1 MAPLAYL
8 IYLETA
14 LALVQA
20 MCLSQL
26 WSLREVNKVDSWE
39 KRQEMKWTFGK
50 ARKCY
55 RDNVGSL
62 TSVIIAVHLISTLTN
77 HMYMCC
83 KTQL

>member
-26 WSLREVNKVDSWE
+26 WPLHQVNKVDSGE
-39 KRQEMKWTFGK
+39 QRQQM
-50 ARKCY
+50 
-55 RDNVGSL
+55 
-62 TSVIIAVHLISTLTN
+62 
-77 HMYMCC
+77 
-83 KTQL
+83 